1 MKKENT
7 TSATEFVIVGFS
19 ELPQLKVPV
28 FWGFLFIYLIILS
41 GNVLIMVIVY
51 FDSHLHTP
59 MYFFLVNL
67 SLVDIIYTSTIF
79 PKMLATFFVEVPRVS
94 FDACLMQLYIFI
106 AMVCT
111 ETILL
116 TAMAYDHYV
125 AICNP
130 LRYRSTINRTLCL
143 QLAAGSWMFSLVEPI
158 PHTVLTSAL
167 SFCASRQVN
176 HIFCDI
182 TALIKLSCSSTHAIE
197 MLTFICGAVVG
208 LSSFALILT
217 SYFNIISSI
226 LKINSGRDK
235 AFSTC
240 GSHLTAVMLFY
251 GSLMV
256 MYLRP
261 PSTYSM
267 TQNKMLSLLYI
278 GVVPLCN
285 PIVYSLKNQEL
296 KNALRKVKRMK
307 RK

>member
-1 MKKENT
+1 
-7 TSATEFVIVGFS
+7 
-19 ELPQLKVPV
+19 
-28 FWGFLFIYLIILS
+28 
-41 GNVLIMVIVY
+41 
-51 FDSHLHTP
+51 

-79 PKMLATFFVEVPRVS
+79 PKMLATFFAEAPRVS
-94 FDACLMQLYIFI
+94 FALCLIQLYLFI

-116 TAMAYDHYV
+116 TAMAYDRYV

-130 LRYRSTINRTLCL
+130 LRYMSIMNKTLCL
-143 QLAAGSWMFSLVEPI
+143 RLAAGSWIFSLVEPI

-167 SFCASRQVN
+167 SFCGSRQVN

-182 TALIKLSCSSTHAIE
+182 TALMKLSCSSTHAIE
-197 MLTFICGAVVG
+197 TLTFICGALVG
-208 LSSFALILT
+208 LFSFVLILT
-217 SYFNIISSI
+217 SYFNILSSI
-226 LKINSGRDK
+226 LKIHSIAGRDK

-240 GSHLTAVMLFY
+240 GSHLTVVVLFY
-251 GSLMV
+251 GFLLV

-261 PSTYSM
+261 PSANSL
-267 TQNKMLSLLYI
+267 TQNKILSLVYI

-296 KNALRKVKRMK
+296 KNTLRKVKRIK
-307 RK
+307 RQ